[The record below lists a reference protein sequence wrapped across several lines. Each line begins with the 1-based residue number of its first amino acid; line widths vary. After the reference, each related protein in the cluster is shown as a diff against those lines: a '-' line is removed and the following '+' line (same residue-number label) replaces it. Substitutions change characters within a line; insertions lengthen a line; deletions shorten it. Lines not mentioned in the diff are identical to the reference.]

1 MAAKTLIVLSMAAAV
16 TMTDARRVYP
26 QDTRGHTPELGVSVI
41 VRLDNNAGVPDQI
54 LRLAEARTAQIYRR
68 IAVSLAWLDAHE
80 VIRQEIRP
88 PYTMVLTTPQ
98 AAKRRALS
106 EGGVTDDALGQA
118 APIAR
123 RAYVF
128 YDRVTVKVLL
138 PHRDIVALLG
148 YAMAHELGH
157 LMLPP
162 NSHSTT
168 GVMRP
173 NFDTDPRVIPSFTK
187 AEATAIRRRLSD
199 DERTWDFK
207 MGTRNDTRLQ
217 PLRAN

>member
-1 MAAKTLIVLSMAAAV
+1 MAANTLVVLSMAAAV
-16 TMTDARRVYP
+16 TMADARRGYP
-26 QDTRGHTPELGVSVI
+26 QDTRGEKPILDLSVI

-54 LRLAEARTAQIYRR
+54 LRLAKAGTAQIYGRMG
-68 IAVSLAWLDAHE
+68 VSLAWLDAEE
-80 VIRQEIRP
+80 VVRREIRP

-98 AAKRRALS
+98 AEKRQALS

-118 APIAR
+118 VPNAR

-128 YDRVTVKVLL
+128 YDRVQAKVLL
-138 PHRDIVALLG
+138 PHRDTVTLLA

-173 NFDTDPRVIPSFTK
+173 NFDTGPRVIPSFTK
-187 AEATAIRRRLSD
+187 AQATAIRERLRD
-199 DERTWDFK
+199 DVQ
-207 MGTRNDTRLQ
+207 GRNYQ
-217 PLRAN
+217 AGN

>member
-1 MAAKTLIVLSMAAAV
+1 MAAKTLVVLSMAAAV
-16 TMTDARRVYP
+16 TVAEARPVYS
-26 QDTRGHTPELGVSVI
+26 QDTRGHTTLLDVSVI

-54 LRLAEARTAQIYRR
+54 LRFAKARTARIYRR
-68 IAVSLAWLDAHE
+68 MGVSLAWLDAHE
-80 VIRQEIRP
+80 AIRQAIRP
-88 PYTMVLTTPQ
+88 PYTMVLMTRQ
-98 AAKRRALS
+98 VEKGQALS
-106 EGGVTDDALGQA
+106 EGVTDDVMGQA
-118 APIAR
+118 VPAVR
-123 RAYVF
+123 RAHVF
-128 YDRVTVKVLL
+128 YERVMAKVSL
-138 PHRDIVALLG
+138 PHRDSVTLLG

-157 LMLPP
+157 LMLPS

-173 NFDTDPRVIPSFTK
+173 NFDTDPRLTPSFTK

-207 MGTRNDTRLQ
+207 TGTRNDTRLQ